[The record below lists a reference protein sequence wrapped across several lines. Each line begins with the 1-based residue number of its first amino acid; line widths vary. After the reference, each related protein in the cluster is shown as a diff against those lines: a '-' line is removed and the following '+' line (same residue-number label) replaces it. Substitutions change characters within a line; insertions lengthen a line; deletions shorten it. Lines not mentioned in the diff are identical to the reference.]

1 MKRTTIYFDPELEV
15 LLKLEMLRQ
24 RRPMADIVRQ
34 AVHAYVTSEPRQAPP
49 GAGAFTSGQTDIA
62 GRVDEVLRE
71 TGFGAEAGM
80 VAPARKAAPGK
91 SKKKR

>member
-1 MKRTTIYFDPELEV
+1 
-15 LLKLEMLRQ
+15 
-24 RRPMADIVRQ
+24 
-34 AVHAYVTSEPRQAPP
+34 
-49 GAGAFTSGQTDIA
+49 
-62 GRVDEVLRE
+62 VLRE